1 MKYFLGV
8 VVAAVIWLPLTV
20 VGWGVATT
28 MHSGIVYALVATA
41 LPAVSLLA
49 VYGLA
54 RYLKWRE
61 FAQAFAITASV
72 LVLICGMCNVV
83 SIHDGV
89 PPTIGR

>member
-8 VVAAVIWLPLTV
+8 VVAAVMWLPLTV
-20 VGWGVATT
+20 TGWGVGTSL
-28 MHSGIVYALVATA
+28 HSGIEYALVATA

-49 VYGLA
+49 VYGIA
-54 RYLKWRE
+54 RWLKWRE

-72 LVLICGMCNVV
+72 LVLICGMCNVASV
-83 SIHDGV
+83 HDGV